1 MLNCLE
7 LALERVIDNKI
18 VNQHSKLKRRSSD
31 EHQHHLSKVGVAG
44 KASTQNQTSFSYSY
58 KDGEDDEEHEV
69 LLQNYD
75 EHGQGQGS
83 HNHVHVHI
91 IDEAKPLS
99 SILLTIAL
107 SIHSILEGIG
117 IGTTNSISTL
127 QTEFIAVLFHKGFTA
142 FALGNQLISS
152 GYWTDKR
159 KRKYFFISIGTF
171 IGVALLGI
179 CIGWA
184 ISNATSDGLA
194 SAIFVGITSGSFI
207 FVAALEIIPGEARI
221 IKEERLSILP
231 VVSCFIAGYILMSI
245 VALWT

>member
-1 MLNCLE
+1 M
-7 LALERVIDNKI
+7 
-18 VNQHSKLKRRSSD
+18 NQHSNLKRRSSD
-31 EHQHHLSKVGVAG
+31 EHRHHLPQVGVAG
-44 KASTQNQTSFSYSY
+44 NASKQNQTSFSHSY
-58 KDGEDDEEHEV
+58 KDGEDNEEHEV
-69 LLQNYD
+69 LLQHYDDND

-83 HNHVHVHI
+83 HDHVHVHI
-91 IDEAKPLS
+91 IDAAKPLS

-117 IGTTNSISTL
+117 IGTTNSVSTL
-127 QTEFIAVLFHKGFTA
+127 QTEFIAVLFHKSFTA

-159 KRKYFFISIGTF
+159 KRKYFFLSIGIF

-184 ISNATSDGLA
+184 ISNASSDNLA

-207 FVAALEIIPGEARI
+207 FVAALEIIPGETRK
-221 IKEERLSILP
+221 IKEERLPVLP
-231 VVSCFIAGYILMSI
+231 VVVCFTTGYILMSML
-245 VALWT
+245 ALWT

>member
-1 MLNCLE
+1 M
-7 LALERVIDNKI
+7 
-18 VNQHSKLKRRSSD
+18 QMT
-31 EHQHHLSKVGVAG
+31 VAG
-44 KASTQNQTSFSYSY
+44 KASEQAQTSFSCSY

-75 EHGQGQGS
+75 DNDEHGQGS
-83 HNHVHVHI
+83 HNHVHVHMHI
-91 IDEAKPLS
+91 IDAAKPLS

-117 IGTTNSISTL
+117 IGATNSVSTL

-159 KRKYFFISIGTF
+159 KRKYFFLSIGTF

-221 IKEERLSILP
+221 IKEEHLPVLP
-231 VVSCFIAGYILMSI
+231 VVVCFIAGYVLMSML
-245 VALWT
+245 ALWT